1 MPLSACW
8 PEPSGRK
15 IPLTNLIIYGLI
27 SWREKKIPGEF
38 HMLHRALEKKPNALF
53 SFVLSCLLILLAL
66 YLIVPFKAHASLNPI
81 QQENQLPGT
90 TSWQLTN
97 PDSYGNYRYSHI
109 EGYAWDTSLSTG
121 NTLTFSVSTTAPTF
135 TAEVYR

>member
-27 SWREKKIPGEF
+27 SLERYLGS
-38 HMLHRALEKKPNALF
+38 HMLHRALKKKPNALF

-66 YLIVPFKAHASLNPI
+66 YLIVPFKGHASSNPI

-109 EGYAWDTSLSTG
+109 EGYAWATSLSTG
-121 NTLTFSVSTTAPTF
+121 NTL
-135 TAEVYR
+135 